1 MQATA
6 GRFLSHE
13 PDFACEGD
21 RRRERERQAA
31 GAPAAVGTTADI
43 AARIRAASD
52 GVCS

>member
-1 MQATA
+1 MQTTA
-6 GRFLSHE
+6 GPFLSHDRIS
-13 PDFACEGD
+13 PARGD

-31 GAPAAVGTTADI
+31 GAPAVVGTTADI